1 MSFIANKMERVSSS
15 LLLLYMGES
24 DWMSIKPIE
33 VPDVFPKKLLG
44 GGGVRGPNKKR
55 HFLGGG
61 GGHCWSEKTPF

>member
-1 MSFIANKMERVSSS
+1 MLFIANKMKRVSSS

-44 GGGVRGPNKKR
+44 GGG
-55 HFLGGG
+55 GGG
-61 GGHCWSEKTPF
+61 GGGKGSKKKKKFSGWGGGALLV